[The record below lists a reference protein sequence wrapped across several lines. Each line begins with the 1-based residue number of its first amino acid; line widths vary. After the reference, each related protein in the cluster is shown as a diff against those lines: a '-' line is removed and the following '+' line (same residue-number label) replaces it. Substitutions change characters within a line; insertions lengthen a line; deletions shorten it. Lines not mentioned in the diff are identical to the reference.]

1 LNRELSKDVPGRVFE
16 KQLGDKIVI
25 YPRREEINFSSL
37 GEDHKQ
43 LEDFI
48 EEEAAILR
56 SDAAKLTK
64 TAVFIERFFH
74 KTPIQELA
82 ERIGCKEN
90 TIVCHYREALK
101 TLEKV
106 LAAMDARQE
115 GLKQARKHQFTD
127 EQRLFMMVY
136 CLGFSIREAAKL
148 MGLNVFVAGKRA
160 RRLREKYMDAFKEVD
175 GCTTTSQ

>member
-1 LNRELSKDVPGRVFE
+1 M
-16 KQLGDKIVI
+16 GDKLVLF
-25 YPRREEINFSSL
+25 PRREEINFASL

-43 LEDFI
+43 LEDFT
-48 EEEAAILR
+48 EDEKAVLR
-56 SDAAKLTK
+56 TDALRLTK

-74 KTPIQELA
+74 KTPIAELA
-82 ERIGCKEN
+82 ERTGAKPN
-90 TIVCHYREALK
+90 TISCQYKQALK

-136 CLGFSIREAAKL
+136 CLGFSIVEASKI
-148 MGLNVFVAGKRA
+148 MDLNVHVAGERA
-160 RRLREKYMDAFKEVD
+160 RRLRDKYMFAFKEVD
-175 GCTTTSQ
+175 GCTTINQ